1 MQNMASRAG
10 RKIKEGKIKGVS
22 STGADN
28 DPPAFVAALSNTSL
42 TADEKVSRASRFNL
56 PGYRPA
62 RLASGAAAQVPD
74 LRHRGRRW
82 AANHIDQ

>member
-1 MQNMASRAG
+1 
-10 RKIKEGKIKGVS
+10 
-22 STGADN
+22 
-28 DPPAFVAALSNTSL
+28 VAALSNTSL